1 MGSRRGAVTQSGP
14 RFFGFGPTLIRPKP
28 VCQVLPE
35 PGAMKRPHHIDRVD
49 PEARPAPRAAAFVER
64 EARWDDTATKIKRG
78 EARLDACQGSHFER
92 RIVMLARVWQKTL
105 VASVR
110 RSSVTVTTP
119 PEPVV
124 AAPATQLP
132 DGIWTVQGRAIQ
144 GTRRCGDWLGSP
156 DQIGKVSCPV
166 WSKDEKE
173 PIRGGPRA
181 SM

>member
-1 MGSRRGAVTQSGP
+1 MAENSCRFGS
-14 RFFGFGPTLIRPKP
+14 
-28 VCQVLPE
+28 QVI
-35 PGAMKRPHHIDRVD
+35 GYRNN
-49 PEARPAPRAAAFVER
+49 APLRA
-64 EARWDDTATKIKRG
+64 
-78 EARLDACQGSHFER
+78 L
-92 RIVMLARVWQKTL
+92 
-105 VASVR
+105 
-110 RSSVTVTTP
+110 
-119 PEPVV
+119 EPVV